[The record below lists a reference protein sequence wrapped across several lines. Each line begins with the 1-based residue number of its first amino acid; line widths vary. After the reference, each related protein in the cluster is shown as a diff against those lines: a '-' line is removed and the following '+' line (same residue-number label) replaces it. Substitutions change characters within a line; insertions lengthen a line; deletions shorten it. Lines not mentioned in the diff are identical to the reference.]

1 MKNIEKILLLIGV
14 VAMVSCSKPKAN
26 SPAQN
31 NPFPLKYDNKL
42 FSVNLPK
49 GWTYDDSNW
58 EGLDRIKNEVDFY
71 NPSGGIVSFHFVKT
85 FYPFQWESIEEV
97 AEMAKAARLLS
108 GDDVELMHETDSAEV
123 GGYPASILFFANY
136 VDNDTIIQKQ
146 YVTYLADSHIVIY
159 FNEYFNIQDQEKAEK
174 LGDRIIS
181 TIKLKK
187 IENPFEDPTILQQT
201 IKELE
206 ENTDEDV
213 LRRAQDIIDQ
223 IPQE

>member
-31 NPFPLKYDNKL
+31 NPFPLKYENEL

-58 EGLDRIKNEVDFY
+58 EGLDRIRNEVDFY

-85 FYPFQWESIEEV
+85 FFPFQWESIEEA
-97 AEMAKAARLLS
+97 AEMAKVARFLS
-108 GDDVELMHETDSAEV
+108 GDDVELVQETDSAEV

-146 YVTYLADSHIVIY
+146 YVTYLMDSHIVIY
-159 FNEYFNIQDQEKAEK
+159 FNENFNIQDQKEAEK
-174 LGDRIIS
+174 LGDRIIN

-187 IENPFEDPTILQQT
+187 IENPLEDPTIFQRTL
-201 IKELE
+201 KELE
-206 ENTDEDV
+206 ENTDEDA
-213 LRRAQDIIDQ
+213 LRSAQDIIDQ